1 MRETWWGTK
10 PAASR
15 PAALAITLELV
26 RRANSQA
33 SPQTWNQKLGWSPAV
48 CVLTSLLTSGTMVK
62 LVSSASVAR
71 GSQVWIPGTDLRTAH
86 QAMLWQ
92 HPTYNLNRCN
102 LRSLMQA
109 LIMLAFFFFKLAR
122 GQSILYIGKVAKSCV
137 LRDVQR
143 LLWLEIS
150 SPIIQ

>member
-92 HPTYNLNRCN
+92 HPTYNLNRVQPEKPNAGINNAC
-102 LRSLMQA
+102 
-109 LIMLAFFFFKLAR
+109 FFFFLN
-122 GQSILYIGKVAKSCV
+122 
-137 LRDVQR
+137 
-143 LLWLEIS
+143 
-150 SPIIQ
+150 